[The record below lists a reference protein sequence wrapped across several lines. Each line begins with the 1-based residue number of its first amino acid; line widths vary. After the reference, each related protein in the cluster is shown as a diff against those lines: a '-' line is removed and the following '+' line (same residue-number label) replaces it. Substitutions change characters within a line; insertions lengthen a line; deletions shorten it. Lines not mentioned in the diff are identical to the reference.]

1 MTGELP
7 IVSRRVRFG
16 NRNWGSYLLP
26 LALRKRIRDAV
37 ATEVGLVAGQALQNV
52 LHSRS
57 IRGPAPRMDREEI
70 DRDDDADEPYVGD
83 DAEDPYD
90 DPPPE
95 RPGLPGPIPLLAP
108 AGFGARLVNLWL
120 ARRAPAL
127 ATLGAGLL
135 TGLLA
140 WCGSPA
146 LIASLVATAAECLV
160 LNRWA
165 GSPVM

>member
-1 MTGELP
+1 MKATYP
-7 IVSRRVRFG
+7 
-16 NRNWGSYLLP
+16 LLAFADR
-26 LALRKRIRDAV
+26 LAGTLRLLRERIRDAV

-52 LHSRS
+52 LHSL
-57 IRGPAPRMDREEI
+57 IRGPEPRREREEI

-83 DAEDPYD
+83 DAKDPYD

-108 AGFGARLVNLWL
+108 AGFGSRLMNLWL

-146 LIASLVATAAECLV
+146 LVASLVATAAECLV
-160 LNRWA
+160 LNRLA
-165 GSPVM
+165 TTMI

>member
-1 MTGELP
+1 MKAP
-7 IVSRRVRFG
+7 
-16 NRNWGSYLLP
+16 YPLLAFADR
-26 LALRKRIRDAV
+26 LAGTLRLLRERIRDAV

-52 LHSRS
+52 LHAL
-57 IRGPAPRMDREEI
+57 IRGPGPRMEREELYHD
-70 DRDDDADEPYVGD
+70 DRDDEPYGAD
-83 DAEDPYD
+83 DPYGADSAEDPYD
-90 DPPPE
+90 VPPPE

-146 LIASLVATAAECLV
+146 LVASLVATAAECLV
-160 LNRWA
+160 LNRLA
-165 GSPVM
+165 IPMS

>member
-1 MTGELP
+1 MKAP
-7 IVSRRVRFG
+7 
-16 NRNWGSYLLP
+16 YPLLAFADR
-26 LALRKRIRDAV
+26 LAGTLRLLRERIRDAV

-52 LHSRS
+52 LHSL
-57 IRGPAPRMDREEI
+57 IRGPEPRRDREEI
-70 DRDDDADEPYVGD
+70 DRDDEPFDADN
-83 DAEDPYD
+83 AEDPYD

-95 RPGLPGPIPLLAP
+95 RPGLPVPIPLLAP
-108 AGFGARLVNLWL
+108 AGFGARLVNLWV

-146 LIASLVATAAECLV
+146 LVASLVATAAECLV
-160 LNRWA
+160 LNRLA
-165 GSPVM
+165 IPMI

>member
-1 MTGELP
+1 MKAP
-7 IVSRRVRFG
+7 
-16 NRNWGSYLLP
+16 YPLLAFADR
-26 LALRKRIRDAV
+26 LAGTLRLLRERIRDAV

-52 LHSRS
+52 LHSL
-57 IRGPAPRMDREEI
+57 IRGPEPRREREEI
-70 DRDDDADEPYVGD
+70 DRDDYADEPYVVD

-90 DPPPE
+90 DPLPE
-95 RPGLPGPIPLLAP
+95 RPSLPVPVPIIAP

-146 LIASLVATAAECLV
+146 LVASLVATAAECLV
-160 LNRWA
+160 LNRLA
-165 GSPVM
+165 IPMS